1 MLISVPLNV
10 LLYDLT
16 SSSDYFS
23 PEKYLN
29 LWYTVTPSCVSTVE
43 TAQAWRP
50 RTALS
55 FTKGGP
61 KFGNKM
67 MPFNSNTIGD
77 VNKHM
82 LKV

>member
-16 SSSDYFS
+16 SSSDYF
-23 PEKYLN
+23 
-29 LWYTVTPSCVSTVE
+29 STVE